1 MFKDELSLLIRARYP
16 VVWLRTTEESRVL
29 RIVKAIA
36 KEQVEM
42 GTAKTVMSWSATK
55 GLVLHTGDKVV
66 EQDPETAIPVMALK
80 VVGEEALKGARTLFV
95 FLDLHTQ
102 LNRDPSVYRAL
113 KDLYSPL
120 KASKCTVLIVSPDT
134 KTVPEL
140 DTLVSFLDVPLPT
153 KEELRPIVEDLMA
166 SAGIPVPKNGEFY
179 KALENLQGLTE
190 AQAENVVAR
199 SIVAHKALNLTE
211 LVKEKEAAIR
221 ASGVL
226 QFYQSMETMASVGG
240 LDRLK
245 TYITKRALAFTPKAQ
260 AFGVRPPRGVFL
272 AGPPGTGK
280 TLTAKAMAAYLG
292 YPLAWL
298 EASKIFGQFVG
309 QSEQSLASALKVVAA
324 NAPCV
329 LFIDEAEKLFAG
341 TSGPS
346 SSDVTAKLAGMFLT
360 WMQERPAGA
369 DKVMVV
375 MTANNVLSLPPE
387 LFSRFDATFWVN
399 LPNYKERCEIFRIH
413 IAKVKRDPDKFNLV
427 ALSTATEGYSGREIE
442 KLVAETLYTVM
453 AANPEDPREVT
464 TEDIVNETKGVKP
477 LSETRKA
484 DLDKL
489 REWGTNNATPANEPM
504 AEGAARA
511 SRGLELS

>member
-1 MFKDELSLLIRARYP
+1 MFKDELSTLIRARYP
-16 VVWLRTTEESRVL
+16 FVWLRTTEEARVI
-29 RIVKAIA
+29 RIVNELA
-36 KEQVEM
+36 KEQ
-42 GTAKTVMSWSATK
+42 GKTVMTWSATT
-55 GLVLHTGDKVV
+55 GLAG
-66 EQDPETAIPVMALK
+66 QDPETAIPVAAFK
-80 VVGEEALKGARTLFV
+80 VVKDMADKGDKVLFA
-95 FLDLHTQ
+95 FLDLHTA
-102 LNRDPSVYRAL
+102 LNRDPSVYRGL
-113 KDLYSPL
+113 KDLYAPL
-120 KASKCTVLIVSPDT
+120 KTSKCTVLIVSPET

-140 DTLVSFLDVPLPT
+140 DTLISFLDVPLPT
-153 KEELRPIVEDLMA
+153 KEELKPMVEGLMRA
-166 SAGIPVPKNGEFY
+166 QNIPVPANGAFY
-179 KALENLQGLTE
+179 KAIENLQGLTE

-199 SIVAHKALNLTE
+199 SIVAHKALDLAE

-240 LDRLK
+240 LDVLK
-245 TYITKRALAFTPKAQ
+245 SYISKRALAFTPKAQ
-260 AFGVRPPRGVFL
+260 AFGVRPPRGIFL

-280 TLTAKAMAAYLG
+280 TLTAKAMASFLG

-309 QSEQSLASALKVVAA
+309 QSENQLASALKVVAA

-329 LFIDEAEKLFAG
+329 LFIDEAEKFFAG
-341 TSGPS
+341 TTGPS

-369 DKVMVV
+369 DKVLVV

-399 LPNYKERCEIFRIH
+399 LPNYAERAEIFRIH
-413 IAKVKRDPDKFNLV
+413 IAKVKRDPCKFDLEV
-427 ALSTATEGYSGREIE
+427 LATVTEGYSGREIE

-453 AANPEDPREVT
+453 AANPDDPREVT
-464 TEDIVNETKGVKP
+464 TEDIIKETIGVKP
-477 LSETRKA
+477 LSVTRKA

-489 REWGTNNATPANEPM
+489 KEWGANNAIPANKMMLASEPK
-504 AEGAARA
+504 AARN
-511 SRGLELS
+511 LELS

>member
-1 MFKDELSLLIRARYP
+1 MFKDELSTLIRARYP
-16 VVWLRTTEESRVL
+16 FVWLRTTEEARVV
-29 RIVKAIA
+29 RIVKEIA
-36 KEQVEM
+36 TEQV
-42 GTAKTVMSWSATK
+42 KTVLVWSATT
-55 GLVLHTGDKVV
+55 GLAGQAPT
-66 EQDPETAIPVMALK
+66 TAIPVEAFK
-80 VVGEEALKGARTLFV
+80 VVREEAVKGAKVLFV

-102 LNRDPSVYRAL
+102 LNRDPSVYRGL
-113 KDLYSPL
+113 KDLYAPL
-120 KASKCTVLIVSPDT
+120 KASKCTVLIVSPET

-140 DTLVSFLDVPLPT
+140 DTLISFLDVPLPT
-153 KEELRPIVEDLMA
+153 KEEIRPIVEDLMRSA
-166 SAGIPVPKNGEFY
+166 SIPLPENGGLY

-245 TYITKRALAFTPKAQ
+245 AYITKRALAFTPKAQ
-260 AFGVRPPRGVFL
+260 AFGVRPPKGVFL

-280 TLTAKAMAAYLG
+280 TLTAKAMASFLG

-309 QSEQSLASALKVVAA
+309 QSENQLASALKVVAA

-329 LFIDEAEKLFAG
+329 LFIDEAEKFFAG
-341 TSGPS
+341 VTGPS

-369 DKVMVV
+369 DKVLVV

-399 LPNYKERCEIFRIH
+399 LPNYKERRDIFAIH
-413 IAKVKRDPDKFNLV
+413 IRKVKRDPARFDLDRL
-427 ALSTATEGYSGREIE
+427 AAATEGYSGREIE

-453 AANPEDPREVT
+453 AASPDDPREVT
-464 TEDIVNETKGVKP
+464 SEDILNETKGVKP

-489 REWGTNNATPANEPM
+489 REWGTNNAIPANEPM
-504 AEGAARA
+504 PEGTRA

>member
-1 MFKDELSLLIRARYP
+1 MFKDELSILIRARYP
-16 VVWLRTTEESRVL
+16 FVWLRTTEEVRAV
-29 RIVKAIA
+29 RIINEIA
-36 KEQVEM
+36 AAQK
-42 GTAKTVMSWSATK
+42 KTVYVWSATT
-55 GLVLHTGDKVV
+55 GLSGQGPT
-66 EQDPETAIPVMALK
+66 TAIPVEAFK
-80 VVGEEALKGARTLFV
+80 VVKDMASNGSMALFV

-102 LNRDPSVYRAL
+102 LNRDVSVYRGL
-113 KDLYSPL
+113 KDLYAPL
-120 KASKCTVLIVSPDT
+120 KASKATVLIVSPET

-153 KEELRPIVEDLMA
+153 KEEIRPIVEDLMRT
-166 SAGIPVPKNGEFY
+166 AGVPLPENGGLY

-190 AQAENVVAR
+190 SQAENVVAR

-260 AFGVRPPRGVFL
+260 AFGVRPPKGVFL

-309 QSEQSLASALKVVAA
+309 QSENQLASALKVVAA

-329 LFIDEAEKLFAG
+329 LFIDEAEKFFAG
-341 TSGPS
+341 VTGPS

-369 DKVMVV
+369 DKVLVV

-399 LPNYKERCEIFRIH
+399 LPNYRERCEIFRIH
-413 IAKVKRDPDKFNLV
+413 IAKVKRDPAKFDLEV
-427 ALSTATEGYSGREIE
+427 LASKTEGYSGREIE

-453 AANPEDPREVT
+453 AENPENPREVT
-464 TEDIVNETKGVKP
+464 TEDIAKETVGVKP
-477 LSETRKA
+477 LSESRKA

-489 REWGTNNATPANEPM
+489 REWGTNNAIPANEPM
-504 AEGAARA
+504 MEMAKAA
-511 SRGLELS
+511 RGLEL

>member
-1 MFKDELSLLIRARYP
+1 MFKDELSTLIRARYP
-16 VVWLRTTEESRVL
+16 FVWLRTTEEGRVL
-29 RIVKAIA
+29 RIVKDIA
-36 KEQVEM
+36 KEQ
-42 GTAKTVMSWSATK
+42 GKTVMAWSATT
-55 GLVLHTGDKVV
+55 GLAG
-66 EQDPETAIPVMALK
+66 QDPVTAIPVEAFKL
-80 VVGEEALKGARTLFV
+80 VREEATKGGKVLFV
-95 FLDLHTQ
+95 FLDLHTA
-102 LNRDPSVYRAL
+102 LNRDTSVYRGL
-113 KDLYSPL
+113 KDLYVPL
-120 KASKCTVLIVSPDT
+120 KASKCTVLIVSPET

-140 DTLVSFLDVPLPT
+140 DTLISFLDVPLPT
-153 KEELRPIVEDLMA
+153 KDEIRPIVEDLMR
-166 SAGIPVPKNGEFY
+166 SAAIPVPENGAFY

-245 TYITKRALAFTPKAQ
+245 AYITKRALAFTPRAQ
-260 AFGVRPPRGVFL
+260 AFGVRPPKGVFL

-280 TLTAKAMAAYLG
+280 TLTAKAMASFLG

-298 EASKIFGQFVG
+298 EASRIFGQFVG
-309 QSEQSLASALKVVAA
+309 QSENQLASALKVVAA

-329 LFIDEAEKLFAG
+329 LFIDEAEKFFAG
-341 TSGPS
+341 VTGPS

-369 DKVMVV
+369 DKVLVV

-399 LPNYKERCEIFRIH
+399 LPNTKERKEILAIH
-413 IAKVKRDPDKFNLV
+413 IAKVKRDPTKFDLDV
-427 ALSTATEGYSGREIE
+427 LASVTAGYSGREIE

-453 AANPEDPREVT
+453 AENPEDPREVT
-464 TEDIVNETKGVKP
+464 TNDIVRETVGVKP
-477 LSETRKA
+477 LSESRKA

-489 REWGTNNATPANEPM
+489 REWGTNNAIPANEPM
-504 AEGAARA
+504 VEGAKA
-511 SRGLELS
+511 SRPIEY